1 MANQQQHQNPQR
13 PGTDREWDQQPTPS
27 PGQTIPGQGD
37 QKPGDQGQKQNPGD
51 QSQKQNP
58 ADQDTHGKKAIRS
71 RVIRAGS
78 RSRATPRRESGND
91 SSRGR
96 TKRRSEGWSAARLA
110 TAAAGH

>member
-58 ADQDTHGKKAIRS
+58 ADQDRQNPREEGDQIPRDPS
-71 RVIRAGS
+71 RIQ
-78 RSRATPRRESGND
+78 E
-91 SSRGR
+91 
-96 TKRRSEGWSAARLA
+96 
-110 TAAAGH
+110 